1 MPVISLIF
9 AHYPNNFILLFFFQL
24 RLMYECNPMAF
35 LVSQA
40 GGMAT
45 NGKIDI
51 LDIVPKEIHERA
63 PIVIGSTEDVK
74 DYLTFVKK

>member
-1 MPVISLIF
+1 
-9 AHYPNNFILLFFFQL
+9 
-24 RLMYECNPMAF
+24 MYECNPMAF